1 MYCTATDGH
10 TALPPGLQWLIL
22 PLHVQVKLE
31 AARSKAEGIA
41 AQEDRPLGS
50 RMRDIE
56 KVYAKAR
63 STGKSKFSAKKP
75 SKTSRSETINK
86 QKKGR
91 PLDKRMFADKRQ
103 VNLKQKKKAGKGR
116 KGGAAG
122 AAGKGGKGSAGKGGR
137 GSAGKGQGKGRPAKG
152 GR

>member
-1 MYCTATDGH
+1 MEFS
-10 TALPPGLQWLIL
+10 
-22 PLHVQVKLE
+22 QVKLD

-63 STGKSKFSAKKP
+63 STGKNKAGKKP
-75 SKTSRSETINK
+75 SKTSRSETVNK

-91 PLDKRMFADKRQ
+91 PLDRRMFADRRQ
-103 VNLKQKKKAGKGR
+103 VNFKQKKKESKGCKGK
-116 KGGAAG
+116 AG
-122 AAGKGGKGSAGKGGR
+122 AAGKGGKGAAAK
-137 GSAGKGQGKGRPAKG
+137 GKGRPAKA

>member
-1 MYCTATDGH
+1 MNRTY
-10 TALPPGLQWLIL
+10 
-22 PLHVQVKLE
+22 HVQVKLE

-63 STGKSKFSAKKP
+63 STGKGKGKDKAKKP
-75 SKTSRSETINK
+75 GKTSRSETINK
-86 QKKGR
+86 AKKGR
-91 PLDKRMFADKRQ
+91 PLDRRMFADKRQ
-103 VNLKQKKKAGKGR
+103 INLKAKKKAGKGR
-116 KGGAAG
+116 KGAGGAASKGGKG
-122 AAGKGGKGSAGKGGR
+122 AAGKGGAGK
-137 GSAGKGQGKGRPAKG
+137 GKGRPAKA